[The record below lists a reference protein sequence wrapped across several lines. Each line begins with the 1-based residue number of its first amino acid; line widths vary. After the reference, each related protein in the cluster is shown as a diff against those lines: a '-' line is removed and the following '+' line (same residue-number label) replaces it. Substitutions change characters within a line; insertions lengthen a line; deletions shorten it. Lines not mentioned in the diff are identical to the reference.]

1 MQLDETFGRQSNGRP
16 LTLMCKCS
24 WLLEEQS
31 TSTVENALHSLDIM
45 KQKGLRRC
53 DQLQGVPQE
62 DISTQLGPHI
72 ALLEACIRIRT
83 PTVSSQKAMLTI
95 IVFWKLDG
103 PRSFP
108 SPHIT

>member
-72 ALLEACIRIRT
+72 ALLEVLSIWGQLANICRNCFFR
-83 PTVSSQKAMLTI
+83 MY
-95 IVFWKLDG
+95 
-103 PRSFP
+103 FP
-108 SPHIT
+108 